1 MMYYTWLIAIPII
14 LVLLWLAW
22 RRPNRQRLGWRLA
35 ASVVAGISLVLLVFP
50 PVTQQAINPSA
61 AILLTEGY
69 NPDTL
74 EALLQREEAKPQI
87 YTYHTSSIAGGTS
100 LNALV
105 QLRQQQPG
113 LQTLHLLGYGLPAEE
128 LEQLQG
134 LHLQAHL
141 SAPPAGLQ
149 TLDWPQRVKLG
160 QAVEVN
166 GTYNVEA
173 NDAMLYLHAAG
184 QLQDSVALPPD
195 STHSIR
201 LRYTPK
207 VKGRAVYTLLQKSG
221 SQTDTLGQLPV
232 HVEEPQPLN
241 VLLLAA
247 TPNFEFKF
255 LKNHLGE
262 LQHRV
267 AYRSNISKNLNQ
279 SEWLNMP
286 KTDLARITPRLLQ
299 NFDVVVTEPEALQ
312 NLSPSERTA
321 LQQAVSSDG
330 LGVLSIAAAPVK
342 NRSTAFF
349 TAFDVRRVVQQESRS
364 ARASWAGTD
373 AATATAAPYT
383 LVNAPAISAL
393 ISETG
398 NNMLAGA
405 RKAGWGNVAMS
416 LVPQT
421 FPWQLEGKE
430 QVYASYW
437 ATLLSAV
444 AKEQVQEQ
452 FWQVAQPQFP
462 QPNQPVQLIFTD
474 YASSSMPASAT
485 VTRLAD
491 STSINM
497 PLAQHMHQP
506 EKFSGDFW
514 PRHSGWYQVQAT
526 GALPYFFF
534 VQDSTSFSFESIA
547 NRQAATQA
555 FVASQGIS
563 PSDAALAYREE
574 PVPLWWFFALFVLSS
589 GFLWLEEKF

>member
-1 MMYYTWLIAIPII
+1 MMQLTWLIAIPIV

-35 ASVVAGISLVLLVFP
+35 ASAVAGISLVLLVFP

-74 EALLQREEAKPQI
+74 EALLQQKKAKPQI
-87 YTYHTSSIAGGTS
+87 YTYHTSSVTGSTS
-100 LNALV
+100 LTALV
-105 QLRQQQPG
+105 QLRQHQPG
-113 LQTLHLLGYGLPAEE
+113 LQTLHLLGYGLPTEE

-134 LHLQAHL
+134 LHLQPHL
-141 SAPPAGLQ
+141 SEPPAGIQ
-149 TLDWPQRVKLG
+149 TLNWAQRVKLG

-166 GTYNVEA
+166 GKYTTKASEA
-173 NDAMLYLHAAG
+173 TLYLHAAG
-184 QLQDSVALPPD
+184 QLQDSVALPLD
-195 STHSIR
+195 SSYTIR

-207 VKGRAVYTLLQKSG
+207 VKGRAVYTLLQKIG
-221 SQTDTLGQLPV
+221 SQIDTLGQLPV
-232 HVEEPQPLN
+232 HVEEPQPLG
-241 VLLLAA
+241 VLLVAA
-247 TPNFEFKF
+247 APNFEFKF

-267 AYRSNISKNLNQ
+267 AFRTTISKNLSQ

-286 KTDLARITPRLLQ
+286 KTDLSRITPRLLQ
-299 NFDVVVTEPEALQ
+299 NFDVVITEPEALQ
-312 NLSPSERTA
+312 NLSAGERSA

-330 LGVLSIAAAPVK
+330 LGVLSIAAAPVN

-349 TAFDVRRVVQQESRS
+349 TSFDARRVAQQESRS

-383 LVNAPAISAL
+383 LVNAPALSAL

-398 NNMLAGA
+398 NNVLAGA

-421 FPWQLEGKE
+421 HPWQLEGKE
-430 QVYASYW
+430 EIYASYW

-452 FWQVAQPQFP
+452 FWQVTQPQFP
-462 QPNQPVQLIFTD
+462 QPNQPVQLTFTD
-474 YASSSMPASAT
+474 YTSSGTPASAT

-514 PRHSGWYQVQAT
+514 PRRSGWYQVQAA
-526 GALPYFFF
+526 GAQPYFIF
-534 VQDSTSFSFESIA
+534 VQSPTDFDFESIA
-547 NRQAATQA
+547 SRHAATQV
-555 FVASQGIS
+555 FVASRS
-563 PSDAALAYREE
+563 TNPSDAALAYRKE